1 MKKKIAILGSTGSIG
16 KNLIDIIKKDKKNI
30 KIILLTTNTNC
41 SELFRQAK
49 YFKVRH
55 LIITNKKK
63 FDFFKKK
70 ESKYLIY
77 NNFDHLDKIF
87 KNKIDYV
94 MSAITGLA
102 GLDPTIKII
111 KYTNKIAI
119 ANKESIV
126 CGWNLIK
133 KKLSKYKT
141 KFVPVDSEHFSLWF
155 GAGNKLELNVDK
167 IFLTASGGPFLGMQK
182 KKLKKANIEQALN
195 HPKWKM
201 GKKISVDSA
210 TMINKVFE
218 VIEAKNIF
226 NIPYKKISIL
236 IHRESYIHSII
247 KFSNGLIKLIAH
259 DTTMKIPIFNTL
271 YNESNNTIKS
281 KDLNLKKLNDLDF
294 LTVNQSKFPIQKI
307 LKNLPDKTSLFET
320 VLVSANDQLV
330 ELFLNNKI
338 KFHDITNKLII
349 FMKKK
354 EFLSYKKLEP
364 KNILDIIKLSSYV
377 KQKINDIYQ

>member
-30 KIILLTTNTNC
+30 KIILLTANTNC

-70 ESKYLIY
+70 ETKYLIY

-102 GLDPTIKII
+102 GLYPTIKII

-133 KKLSKYKT
+133 KELNKYKT

-294 LTVNQSKFPIQKI
+294 LTVNQSKFRIQKI
-307 LKNLPDKTSLFET
+307 LKNLPDKISLFET

-330 ELFLNNKI
+330 DLFLNNKI
-338 KFHDITNKLII
+338 KFQDIINKLII

-354 EFLSYKKLEP
+354 EFLNYKKLEP

>member
-41 SELFRQAK
+41 YELFRQAK

-271 YNESNNTIKS
+271 YSESNNTIKS
-281 KDLNLKKLNDLDF
+281 KNLNLKKLNDLDF
-294 LTVNQSKFPIQKI
+294 LTVNQSKFRIQKI
-307 LKNLPDKTSLFET
+307 LKNLPDKISLFET

-330 ELFLNNKI
+330 DLFLNNKI
-338 KFHDITNKLII
+338 KFQDIINKLII

>member
-41 SELFRQAK
+41 YELFRQAK

-70 ESKYLIY
+70 ETKYLIY

-167 IFLTASGGPFLGMQK
+167 IFLTASGGPFLRMPK
-182 KKLKKANIEQALN
+182 KKLKKANIKQALN

-218 VIEAKNIF
+218 VIEAKNVF
-226 NIPYKKISIL
+226 NIPYQKISIL
-236 IHRESYIHSII
+236 IHKESYIHAII

-354 EFLSYKKLEP
+354 EFLNYKKLEP

>member
-1 MKKKIAILGSTGSIG
+1 M
-16 KNLIDIIKKDKKNI
+16 N
-30 KIILLTTNTNC
+30 
-41 SELFRQAK
+41 
-49 YFKVRH
+49 
-55 LIITNKKK
+55 
-63 FDFFKKK
+63 
-70 ESKYLIY
+70 
-77 NNFDHLDKIF
+77 
-87 KNKIDYV
+87 
-94 MSAITGLA
+94 AITGLA

-167 IFLTASGGPFLGMQK
+167 IFLTASGGPFLRMPK
-182 KKLKKANIEQALN
+182 KKLKKANIKQALN

-218 VIEAKNIF
+218 VIEAKNVF
-226 NIPYKKISIL
+226 NIPYQKISIL
-236 IHRESYIHSII
+236 IHKESYIHAII

-354 EFLSYKKLEP
+354 EFLNYKKLEP